1 MLINI
6 NVEDMKKSF
15 DNVYCGNCGKLGHIY
30 RRCTEPITS
39 LGIILF
45 RHNKKEQIEYLMIRR
60 RNTLGFV
67 EFMRGKYNLDNY
79 RYIYNLFSIMTREER
94 LRIVNNNFDY
104 LWNKLWMDKNT
115 KQYHNE
121 YDNSKK
127 KFEALKS
134 GFEADDTI
142 INLQIINNSVEYSW
156 ETTEWGF
163 PKGRRNLKETNLDC
177 ANREFQEETGLT
189 KEDYIILN
197 QFEPVEEIFLGTNN
211 IRYKHIYFIA
221 KCNSNK
227 NLLIDENNF
236 SQVSEIGNIKW
247 FRYTSALGAIRSY
260 NVEKKDVLKRVNDIL
275 HKNNL

>member
-1 MLINI
+1 MPKNKFKQ
-6 NVEDMKKSF
+6 NHENMF
-15 DNVYCGNCGKLGHIY
+15 CGNCGKLGHVY

-39 LGIILF
+39 LGIILYK
-45 RHNKKEQIEYLMIRR
+45 NEEIGEDTEDLQQTKEYEYLMIQRR
-60 RNTLGFV
+60 DTLGFV

-211 IRYKHIYFIA
+211 IR
-221 KCNSNK
+221 
-227 NLLIDENNF
+227 
-236 SQVSEIGNIKW
+236 
-247 FRYTSALGAIRSY
+247 
-260 NVEKKDVLKRVNDIL
+260 
-275 HKNNL
+275 